1 MKIFLSCKVK
11 AWVWPGS
18 TQLLQCGVL
27 IKNCIHWTPDSGE
40 QCATI
45 LTCKTMLYNIWRKS
59 LLDSFLGCGNWL
71 TIVLPIKNLA
81 INTRCKTECFNFSLD
96 LVSALCFSEYCEN
109 KQCESMSKLW
119 NTSGDTRTA
128 GNSRSWE
135 WRIHWH
141 CYLHQKW
148 MILILPHYTFCSI
161 GTFRDYREA
170 EPWPVPAAAKCPLGR
185 RPSEE
190 LRWQWQSVN
199 VSTCRTRVKRHVEAR
214 APVTMWGWG
223 PMSPP
228 RLCSVSCSGPRRATA
243 APAAWWSSAARS
255 RGWKVREI

>member
-81 INTRCKTECFNFSLD
+81 INTQCKTGRFNFGLD

-109 KQCESMSKLW
+109 SVNRCQNCETLV
-119 NTSGDTRTA
+119 
-128 GNSRSWE
+128 
-135 WRIHWH
+135 
-141 CYLHQKW
+141 
-148 MILILPHYTFCSI
+148 
-161 GTFRDYREA
+161 GTLELL
-170 EPWPVPAAAKCPLGR
+170 ETPAAE
-185 RPSEE
+185 SEG
-190 LRWQWQSVN
+190 
-199 VSTCRTRVKRHVEAR
+199 STGTVICTKS
-214 APVTMWGWG
+214 GWF
-223 PMSPP
+223 
-228 RLCSVSCSGPRRATA
+228 
-243 APAAWWSSAARS
+243 
-255 RGWKVREI
+255 